1 MKVEQ
6 FALYF
11 ATYRLGTPL
20 QSFATQFNVVSQSN
34 KPSAHTR
41 VLGTDIK
48 CRLYSNNSTA
58 DLAIST
64 AATTFLHRS
73 MKTHVTPRLAF
84 KSSSEK
90 QAGVEKTVL
99 CMEGIKSRMEE
110 SSESNSIL
118 LHQ

>member
-6 FALYF
+6 FARYF

-90 QAGVEKTVL
+90 QAGVEKNSTLHGRHKKLNGGVL
-99 CMEGIKSRMEE
+99 
-110 SSESNSIL
+110 
-118 LHQ
+118 